1 MEEDIELL
9 ARSAGASGVKKPMN
23 DVEWLEYK
31 KEMQQMS
38 SKWREVAT
46 QFAELLNLYGKR
58 DKEIE
63 FYMERRAWDNFNR
76 LNEKYPQDQ

>member
-1 MEEDIELL
+1 
-9 ARSAGASGVKKPMN
+9 MN

-31 KEMQQMS
+31 KEMQQMALG
-38 SKWREVAT
+38 WREVAT

-76 LNEKYPQDQ
+76 LNKQYEAPE